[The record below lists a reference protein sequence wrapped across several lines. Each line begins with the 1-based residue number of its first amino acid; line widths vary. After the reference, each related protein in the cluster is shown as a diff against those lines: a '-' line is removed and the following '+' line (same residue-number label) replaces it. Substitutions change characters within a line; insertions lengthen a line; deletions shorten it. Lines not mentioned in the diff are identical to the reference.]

1 MYAIGFGRVGAA
13 ALPFLGRS
21 AHWPFLSPRTGDPLK
36 LVKGD
41 VKSAQYAAW
50 HGLGL
55 GVVAEGTITILVK
68 LKNARGVRPRQ
79 GFRMSAETTANRSP
93 IPVTTRTCKTS
104 RRNDA

>member
-1 MYAIGFGRVGAA
+1 MYAIGFGRVGAP

-21 AHWPFLSPRTGDPLK
+21 AHWPFPSPRTGNPLK

-55 GVVAEGTITILVK
+55 GVVAEG
-68 LKNARGVRPRQ
+68 NHHDPRQ
-79 GFRMSAETTANRSP
+79 VEERERGAAP
-93 IPVTTRTCKTS
+93 S
-104 RRNDA
+104 RFPHVSGDYG